1 MIPVSKAT
9 IKVINRFPELYKRQA
24 LQAIDAEASRSIRS
38 TADAFLMAAMLVLI
52 EEFDFGTTSASTKL
66 TRFVQALQNKIDTS
80 ADFYEIA
87 VIEGLRNQLLS
98 YGVDYN
104 ING

>member
-9 IKVINRFPELYKRQA
+9 VKVINRFPELYKRQA
-24 LQAIDAEASRSIRS
+24 LQAIDTESSRSIRS

-52 EEFDFGTTSASTKL
+52 EEFDFGTTATSTKL
-66 TRFVQALQNKIDTS
+66 TRFVQAMQNKIDTS

-87 VIEGLRNQLLS
+87 VIEGLHNQLLS
-98 YGVDYN
+98 HGVEYN
-104 ING
+104 INE

>member
-24 LQAIDAEASRSIRS
+24 LQAIDVETSRFIRS
-38 TADAFLMAAMLVLI
+38 TADAFLMASMLVLI
-52 EEFDFGTTSASTKL
+52 EEFDFGTTATSTKL
-66 TRFVQALQNKIDTS
+66 TRFVQAMQSKIDTS

-98 YGVDYN
+98 YGVEYN